1 MRSWS
6 RYVRSEGPGRQLGE
20 MKAAM
25 SNSPGSGETV
35 GLGFLEAGKFS
46 RGDNHQRAS
55 AEEARDP
62 LEAQGRPGQQVRSR
76 TGSRPRRPGKS
87 WSARQSTKV
96 GENMQLY
103 VRQTINK
110 TVINVSVDPCT

>member
-62 LEAQGRPGQQVRSR
+62 LEAQGRPGPAGQKQNRE
-76 TGSRPRRPGKS
+76 
-87 WSARQSTKV
+87 SAKETREILVSEAEHEGGREHAT
-96 GENMQLY
+96 
-103 VRQTINK
+103 VRQTDNK
-110 TVINVSVDPCT
+110 

>member
-35 GLGFLEAGKFS
+35 GLGFLEAGKFQEGTITGEQAQRKPEPPLRP
-46 RGDNHQRAS
+46 RGA
-55 AEEARDP
+55 
-62 LEAQGRPGQQVRSR
+62 LGQQVRSR
-76 TGSRPRRPGKS
+76 TGSQPRRPGKS